1 MIGIKT
7 IDIKEIPIK
16 LIWIVALLS
25 IIGLIALKS
34 IAQHHPGNLYQNP
47 FSKQF
52 LFLIPAVLI
61 CIFILFIPR
70 YTIHKYAYLFYVIGI
85 IIVLLPFFDQSHVG
99 THRWLDIGLP
109 FNLQPSEF
117 AKVFTS
123 LALARYLSDHNLQ
136 MKQFSSVIIPI
147 VLVLI
152 PTCVVLYQPDLGTA
166 IILMTPVLPML
177 SWSGA
182 RPFHLFLL
190 LAPIFSFITAFH
202 NLAFTIYAI
211 LLGLIIILERP
222 KIVLALSLFFG
233 NIFLGLLSPVL
244 WNSLKPY
251 QQNRILTLF
260 NPDKDP
266 LGAAYQIIQ
275 SKTAIGSGG
284 LFGKGWGA
292 GTQTHLKFLPVQ
304 ESDFI
309 LSVLAE
315 EMGFITIFIVLV
327 LFGYFMYQII
337 KYSYLSKDRFSS
349 LVLIGF
355 ATTFLA
361 HVFVNTAMTVGLIPV
376 KGLPFPFI
384 SAGGSF
390 LITSYLMLGLILK
403 LSVNYSD

>member
-47 FSKQF
+47 FSKQL

-70 YTIHKYAYLFYVIGI
+70 YTIHKYAYLFYVIGV

-166 IILMTPVLPML
+166 IILMAPVLPVL
-177 SWSGA
+177 FWSGA

-233 NIFLGLLSPVL
+233 NIFLGLLSPAL
-244 WNSLKPY
+244 WNSLKLY
-251 QQNRILTLF
+251 QQNRILTL
-260 NPDKDP
+260 
-266 LGAAYQIIQ
+266 
-275 SKTAIGSGG
+275 SK
-284 LFGKGWGA
+284 F
-292 GTQTHLKFLPVQ
+292 
-304 ESDFI
+304 
-309 LSVLAE
+309 
-315 EMGFITIFIVLV
+315 
-327 LFGYFMYQII
+327 
-337 KYSYLSKDRFSS
+337 
-349 LVLIGF
+349 
-355 ATTFLA
+355 
-361 HVFVNTAMTVGLIPV
+361 
-376 KGLPFPFI
+376 
-384 SAGGSF
+384 
-390 LITSYLMLGLILK
+390 
-403 LSVNYSD
+403 

>member
-1 MIGIKT
+1 
-7 IDIKEIPIK
+7 
-16 LIWIVALLS
+16 
-25 IIGLIALKS
+25 
-34 IAQHHPGNLYQNP
+34 
-47 FSKQF
+47 
-52 LFLIPAVLI
+52 
-61 CIFILFIPR
+61 
-70 YTIHKYAYLFYVIGI
+70 
-85 IIVLLPFFDQSHVG
+85 
-99 THRWLDIGLP
+99 
-109 FNLQPSEF
+109 
-117 AKVFTS
+117 
-123 LALARYLSDHNLQ
+123 

-166 IILMTPVLPML
+166 IILMAPVLPVL
-177 SWSGA
+177 FWSGA

-222 KIVLALSLFFG
+222 KIMLALSLFFG

-251 QQNRILTLF
+251 QQIRILTLF

-284 LFGKGWGA
+284 LFGKGWGV

-309 LSVLAE
+309 LSVIAE

-327 LFGYFMYQII
+327 LFGYFIYQII
-337 KYSYLSKDRFSS
+337 KY
-349 LVLIGF
+349 
-355 ATTFLA
+355 
-361 HVFVNTAMTVGLIPV
+361 
-376 KGLPFPFI
+376 
-384 SAGGSF
+384 
-390 LITSYLMLGLILK
+390 
-403 LSVNYSD
+403 